1 MNYTNDILMIFP
13 VGWTP
18 TSPYLA
24 LPLLKGYGETRSKI
38 IEIRDHNIE
47 FYDWLLSNKVITPL
61 LNKASLRYENLIK
74 KEILN
79 TQEEIEYCTLLK
91 ILIYKNYLND
101 VEKWKNIFK
110 NCKSAQSYRAV
121 SKIILTALDLV
132 GFYYDMISAY

>member
-13 VGWTP
+13 IGWTP

-61 LNKASLRYENLIK
+61 LNKANLRYENLIK

-110 NCKSAQSYRAV
+110 NCKSAQSYRSV
-121 SKIILTALDLV
+121 SKIILTALD
-132 GFYYDMISAY
+132 

>member
-13 VGWTP
+13 IGWTP

-61 LNKASLRYENLIK
+61 LNN
-74 KEILN
+74 
-79 TQEEIEYCTLLK
+79 
-91 ILIYKNYLND
+91 
-101 VEKWKNIFK
+101 F
-110 NCKSAQSYRAV
+110 
-121 SKIILTALDLV
+121 SK
-132 GFYYDMISAY
+132 Y

>member
-101 VEKWKNIFK
+101 VEKWKNIWLFINK
-110 NCKSAQSYRAV
+110 C
-121 SKIILTALDLV
+121 
-132 GFYYDMISAY
+132 G